1 MNNYDIIIVGAGSA
15 GCVVANRLTQDSGV
29 SVLLLEAGDWDD
41 LPAFHDPRQW
51 WRLWQSKVDWA
62 YVTEPNV
69 ALGGRMINWPHG
81 KVVGG
86 SSSINAMIYM
96 RGSPY
101 DYDRWAQLGNTGWSY
116 NEVLPY
122 FLKSEDQQSGSSAYH
137 GTGGPLAVTDPAEPH
152 PYSLQFIEAAV
163 ELGYPRNPD
172 FNGAQQWGTGLY
184 QRTIKAGQRMSTAR
198 AFLDPVRSRPNL
210 QVLTRAQV
218 TQLLFDKNR
227 CIGVRYLR
235 DGVAEELRAGQEVI
249 VSAGAI
255 ESPKLLMLSG
265 IGSAEQLRRLG
276 LTVRMDLPGVGHN
289 LQDHPRVRVNCRARV
304 YYPVQK
310 DSNLNESGLFCNG
323 APDRPSEAPEL
334 QFHFTAVGEVEK
346 VNGELKATFAVQIN
360 ITRPSSRGH
369 IELRSADPL
378 LPPAIHAHYYEN
390 ESDLRLMVEGVKI
403 ARALTR
409 TNAFAQI
416 NDGEVLP
423 GIEITADQ
431 EIETYIRET
440 SDSIWH
446 PVGTCKMGVDPLAVV
461 DPALRVHGIEQLR
474 VVDAS
479 IMPTIIT
486 GNTNAPTIMIAEKAA
501 DLIMTAQL
509 HSDS

>member
-1 MNNYDIIIVGAGSA
+1 MKKYDFVVVGAGSA
-15 GCVVANRLTQDSGV
+15 GCVVANRLTEDSGV
-29 SVLLLEAGDWDD
+29 FVLLLEAGDSDD
-41 LPAFHDPRQW
+41 LPNIDDPRQW

-62 YVTEPNV
+62 YVTEPNA
-69 ALGGRMINWPHG
+69 ALGGRTINWPRG

-86 SSSINAMIYM
+86 SSSINAMIYI
-96 RGSPY
+96 RGNFY
-101 DYDRWAQLGNTGWSY
+101 DYDHWAQLGNTGWSY
-116 NEVLPY
+116 KQVLPY
-122 FLKSEDQQSGSSAYH
+122 FLKSEDQQHGSSAYH
-137 GTGGPLAVTDPAEPH
+137 GTGGPLAVTDLAAPH

-172 FNGAQQWGTGLY
+172 FNGAQQWGTGLH
-184 QRTIKAGQRMSTAR
+184 QRTIKDGQRMSTAR
-198 AFLDPVRSRPNL
+198 AFLDPVRARPNL
-210 QVLTRAQV
+210 QVVTRALV
-218 TQLLFDKNR
+218 TQLLFEKNR

-235 DGVAEELRAGQEVI
+235 DGVVEEMTARQEVI
-249 VSAGAI
+249 LSAGAMD
-255 ESPKLLMLSG
+255 SPKLLMLSG
-265 IGSAEQLRRLG
+265 IGSAEHLRRLG

-289 LQDHPRVRVNCRARV
+289 LQDHPRMRVNCRARE

-323 APDRPSEAPEL
+323 SPDRPSEAPEL

-360 ITRPSSRGH
+360 ITRPQSRGN

-390 ESDLRLMVEGVKI
+390 EMDLRLMVEGVKI

-416 NDGEVLP
+416 NDGEILP
-423 GIEITADQ
+423 GTGRTDDR
-431 EIETYIRET
+431 EIEMYIRET

-446 PVGTCKMGVDPLAVV
+446 PVGTCKMGVDSLAVV
-461 DPALRVHGIEQLR
+461 DPQLR
-474 VVDAS
+474 VQGIQQLRVIDSS

-501 DLIMTAQL
+501 DLIKATYGIQ
-509 HSDS
+509 